1 MGELDITEE
10 RRFSVAFVG
19 HVDHGKS
26 TLIGRLLYDTG
37 AVSPERLAEIGLTQE
52 GEGAELAHLLDYLKE
67 EREQG
72 ISIDTAQVFFQTATR
87 DYVFIDAPGHR
98 EFIKNMM
105 TGACEADAAMLLVD
119 AAEGVGRQTWRHAF
133 LLSLLGVQQCVV
145 VINKMDLVGF
155 EQKRFDALRK
165 SLLELLARVGL
176 SGATVIPASA
186 KLGDNVAIPS
196 DNMPWYDGPVVLEAI
211 ESLAVTETAQ
221 LPMRFS
227 IQDTYDFDGQR
238 IHPGRVESGVLRV
251 GDMARVLPG
260 GFYVTIESIRRFPAD
275 SSVAEAGTCVG
286 VILSEDEKI
295 RRGQVL
301 GDPNDLPVSTDTFSA
316 KLFWLAEEPL
326 RKRDAF
332 TVRVACQEG
341 TCIVNRIHQ
350 RVDTATLDV
359 VEEEADHLEA
369 NEVGEMDM
377 IAQSP
382 IILEKATRNPALG
395 RIILE
400 RDGDVV
406 GAGVVTGMDIEA

>member
-37 AVSPERLAEIGLTQE
+37 AVSPQRLDEIGITHD
-52 GEGAELAHLLDYLKE
+52 GEGAEFAHLLDYLKE

-72 ISIDTAQVFFQTATR
+72 ITIDTAQVFFQTATR

-105 TGACEADAAMLLVD
+105 TGASEADAAMLLVD

-133 LLSLLGVQQCVV
+133 LLSLLGVEQCVV
-145 VINKMDLVGF
+145 IINKMDLVGF
-155 EQKRFDALRK
+155 EQERFDALRE
-165 SLLELLARVGL
+165 SLLELLAKVGL
-176 SGATVIPASA
+176 SRATVIPASA

-196 DNMPWYDGPVVLEAI
+196 DKMPWYDGPVVLEAI
-211 ESLAVTETAQ
+211 ECLTVPETAQ

-227 IQDTYDFDGQR
+227 IQDTYDFDGLR
-238 IHPGRVESGVLRV
+238 IHAGRVESGVLHV
-251 GDMARVLPG
+251 GDVARVLPD
-260 GFYVTIESIRRFPAD
+260 GFDVTIESIRRFPGD
-275 SSVAEAGTCVG
+275 SSVAEAGTCIG
-286 VILSEDEKI
+286 VTLPQAEKI
-295 RRGQVL
+295 HRGQVL
-301 GDPNDLPVSTDTFSA
+301 SDPGDLPVSTTAFSA
-316 KLFWLAEEPL
+316 RLFWLAKEPL
-326 RKRDAF
+326 HKGDAF

-341 TCIVNRIHQ
+341 PCTVSRIHQ

-369 NEVGEMDM
+369 NEVGQMDLVLK
-377 IAQSP
+377 SP
-382 IILEKATRNPALG
+382 IVLEKVTRNPTLG

-400 RDGDVV
+400 RTGDVV
-406 GAGVVTGMDIEA
+406 GAGVITNTGIKA

>member
-1 MGELDITEE
+1 MAQLDITGE

-37 AVSPERLAEIGLTQE
+37 AVPPERLVETGLTQD
-52 GEGAELAHLLDYLKE
+52 GEGGELAHLLDYLKE

-72 ISIDTAQVFFQTATR
+72 ITIDTAQVFFQTATR

>member
-37 AVSPERLAEIGLTQE
+37 AVSPERLAEIGLTQD